1 VIDDDD
7 ILRRALHRPT
17 EPISSYHVLQDLR
30 PTMRRARNRR
40 RAGVGAAAAL
50 VLLGGGAGV
59 FALTSASLSPT
70 VRTTPSSYDNGATA
84 TLPPVTEPRDVAENE
99 PFDDRT
105 VPAVPA
111 APAATEPSTAV
122 VPEDDGQTE
131 AAVPAPPTPQRVPSP
146 AAPTPTPA
154 PTPAPVPPPE
164 PVAPA
169 PAPVAPTSHVLS
181 SSCGD
186 IVVEISGGT
195 VRISSM
201 TPLDGYAPQ
210 VATDGPES
218 VEMKLV
224 GAGDSCEVHAELTAS
239 GLDVEIQNSGHD
251 DD

>member
-1 VIDDDD
+1 MTDDDD
-7 ILRRALHRPT
+7 ILRHALHRPT
-17 EPISSYHVLQDLR
+17 EPVSAYHVLQDLR

-40 RAGVGAAAAL
+40 RAGVGAAAAV

-70 VRTTPSSYDNGATA
+70 VRTTPPSYDNGAAA
-84 TLPPVTEPRDVAENE
+84 TLPPVTQPRDVAENE
-99 PFDDRT
+99 LFDDPT
-105 VPAVPA
+105 VPTVPA
-111 APAATEPSTAV
+111 APAVTEPSTTV
-122 VPEDDGQTE
+122 VPEDVDQTE
-131 AAVPAPPTPQRVPSP
+131 AAVPAPPTPERVPNP

-154 PTPAPVPPPE
+154 PPPAPAPPPE
-164 PVAPA
+164 PVSPA

-186 IVVEISGGT
+186 VVVEISGGT

-201 TPLDGYAPQ
+201 TPLDGYSPR

-218 VEMKLV
+218 VEMKFI
-224 GAGDSCEVHAELTAS
+224 GAEDSCEVHAELKAS
-239 GLDVEIQNSGHD
+239 GLDVEIQNSDHD